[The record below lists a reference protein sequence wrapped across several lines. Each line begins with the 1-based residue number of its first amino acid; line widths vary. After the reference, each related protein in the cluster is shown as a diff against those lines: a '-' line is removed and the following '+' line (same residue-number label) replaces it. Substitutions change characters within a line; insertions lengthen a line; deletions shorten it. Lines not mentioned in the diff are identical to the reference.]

1 MGNIV
6 VKQSVFYTKE
16 EHSMEERTNENQHK
30 ETRHCSR
37 CGEEYSNTYRRCPF
51 CQELAAEKRGRPM
64 YRRGK
69 RLSPKQRMSGAF
81 GVMKLVAA
89 AVAVCVLLFV
99 FFGDN
104 IAEFMGIR
112 NPNTTQQQDNQQN
125 QPNNDSQSSDN
136 DSNVPD
142 VPDIPTPPDIPDDGN
157 ENNGGDVV
165 IEPLTISQSAI
176 TIPAGETARLTISGG
191 SGLVTWESSNEE
203 IATVTDGSV
212 TGVAGGTVTVTATVG
227 EEQITCTVTVTGD
240 PWVSSANLTLS
251 HKDFTL
257 RAGDPPVQLKVKGT
271 ENAVTWSSSNTNV
284 ATVDSEGVVRRVG
297 KGNCTI
303 TAQVDGHTLTCI
315 VRVA

>member
-1 MGNIV
+1 MG
-6 VKQSVFYTKE
+6 
-16 EHSMEERTNENQHK
+16 EHTNENQHK

-69 RLSPKQRMSGAF
+69 RLSQKQRMSGAF
-81 GVMKLVAA
+81 GVMKLVAV

-125 QPNNDSQSSDN
+125 QPNNDSQSG
-136 DSNVPD
+136 DSGAD
-142 VPDIPTPPDIPDDGN
+142 VPDIPDTPTPPDNSDIPDDGS
-157 ENNGGDVV
+157 ENTDGDII

-176 TIPAGETARLTISGG
+176 TIPAGETARLIISGG
-191 SGLVTWESSNEE
+191 SGLVTWESSNDA

-240 PWVSSANLTLS
+240 PWVSPANLTLS

-271 ENAVTWSSSNTNV
+271 DNAVVWSSSNVNV